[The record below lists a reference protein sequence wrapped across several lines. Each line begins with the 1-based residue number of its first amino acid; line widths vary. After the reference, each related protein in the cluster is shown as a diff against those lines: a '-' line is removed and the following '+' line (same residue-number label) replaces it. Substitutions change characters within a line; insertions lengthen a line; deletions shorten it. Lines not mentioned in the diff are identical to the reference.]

1 MVLEFFRRR
10 GDRDLADIDA
20 QIEQMLEDGRFCFD
34 SAVKALFGEADP
46 QAVGPEIHNV
56 DRRINAT
63 ERQVRRQLVVHT
75 SVHRAG
81 ADVPLVLAYMTIIKD
96 IERIGDYAKNIWDLA
111 AHGVNM
117 ANDEDQPFLA
127 GHHERVSRM
136 ITEASRAFVE
146 RDVEESQRLAEEGDG
161 LLDVYDD
168 QVHQLVASDMPS
180 HHGVPRALLLRYYKR
195 ITAHLLNVLS
205 AVLMPLDRI
214 DYYDENRRDR
224 E

>member
-1 MVLEFFRRR
+1 MVIEFFKRR
-10 GDRDLADIDA
+10 GNKDLAGVDA

-46 QAVGPEIHNV
+46 QAVGPEIHSV

-75 SVHRAG
+75 SVHGSG
-81 ADVPLVLAYMTIIKD
+81 ADIPLVLAYMTIIKD

-117 ANDEDQPFLA
+117 AGDDDQAFLA
-127 GHHERVSRM
+127 KHHEQVSRM

-146 RDVEESQRLAEEGDG
+146 RDVETSRRLADEGDG
-161 LLDVYDD
+161 LLDVYDGE
-168 QVHQLVASDMPS
+168 VHRLVASDVPS

-205 AVLMPLDRI
+205 AVLMPVDRI
-214 DYYDENRRDR
+214 DYYDEDKRDR
-224 E
+224 D